1 VTDVQR
7 SVERSTVHDVLRGP
21 GRPIDTA
28 LRQEMEARLDAE
40 FSDVRLHTGATARRS
55 ATQIGARAYSSG
67 NNIVIGDGGTDK
79 HTLAHEL
86 THVIQQRQ
94 GPVAGTDNGNGL
106 AISSPDDH
114 FEREAEKS
122 AHKALSGPARKNH
135 PDENVVERAS
145 AGPAGGTGDPAMI
158 VQRATAASP
167 GTIIQRAR
175 YKRDENG
182 QLVSDGQGGF
192 VMEEEQAS
200 DRISAVLRPGE
211 APQPMTETKAKEWLR
226 RGVDEETR
234 KRYDGKTSVIAAF
247 LQAPGPS
254 VQYGADDRERFYR
267 DLVTFSGQQVY
278 EEQLEVLNAVARLA
292 FLIGKE
298 YSARQ
303 FAYVGLG
310 RSPAPL
316 IAQLD
321 KLHPGNTW
329 HLPLSSFRAGTGE
342 ADNIINPA
350 LQTPNQ
356 MTGAV
361 TPNAAPDVGHQRML
375 VKHFDEFFRAR
386 PLRGKDVLLI
396 DYGQTSTSLVSAQFH
411 LQQYVMHRLKSPAAV
426 HALALHEDRHAGAI
440 QSLRNLVTKPEKNVP
455 PYHPL
460 ALIDRFT
467 SAVTGKA
474 PASDEVDRRNVAR
487 GEWDE
492 RFESFNL
499 GGAPG
504 NEANE
509 PYLKVGKAFSAE
521 RFDAYSPY
529 GSFPI
534 LDKSQEEFGQTRPRR
549 NRRNDAYDVLSEEID
564 NAAF

>member
-1 VTDVQR
+1 VRDQDTRTDTTRDQSDSPRPSRPTRVTGLLAMQR
-7 SVERSTVHDVLRGP
+7 AAGNAAVTCAIQAQSQSYDAAADHGRIQQPAMYDVLRSTT
-21 GRPIDTA
+21 RA
-28 LRQEMEARLDAE
+28 LATSLPAEIEARFGGASAVPRDTDAGAHR
-40 FSDVRLHTGATARRS
+40 SVPDVQLGSS

-67 NNIVIGDGGTDK
+67 
-79 HTLAHEL
+79 
-86 THVIQQRQ
+86 
-94 GPVAGTDNGNGL
+94 
-106 AISSPDDH
+106 
-114 FEREAEKS
+114 
-122 AHKALSGPARKNH
+122 
-135 PDENVVERAS
+135 
-145 AGPAGGTGDPAMI
+145 GTGDLAMI

-167 GTIIQRAR
+167 GTVIQRAR
-175 YKRDENG
+175 YKKDENG

-200 DRISAVLRPGE
+200 GRISAVLRPGE
-211 APQPMTETKAKEWLR
+211 APQPMTETQAREWLR

-234 KRYDGKTSVIAAF
+234 KRYDDKTSVIAAF

-254 VQYGADDRERFYR
+254 VRYGADDRERFYR

-298 YSARQ
+298 YPARQ

-361 TPNAAPDVGHQRML
+361 TPNAAPDVAHQRML
-375 VKHFDEFFRAR
+375 VKHFDEFFQAR

-474 PASDEVDRRNVAR
+474 PASDEVDRRNAAR

-534 LDKSQEEFGQTRPRR
+534 LDKSQEEFGRTRPRR